1 MKLTH
6 EALVLARRN
15 FSYSMPLLLCIL
27 ANGIESFYPK
37 YYILPYNII
46 VEARVV
52 CFSMPSIILDY
63 YESKPLVVCIPRF
76 LRCS

>member
-37 YYILPYNII
+37 YYIYYNCRS
-46 VEARVV
+46 ARCV
-52 CFSMPSIILDY
+52 FFYAKHHTRL
-63 YESKPLVVCIPRF
+63 L
-76 LRCS
+76 